1 MIPSTLQ
8 GNLRT
13 VPPVARSSVL
23 YLYDVPVSSTTVFV
37 DGSRVVA
44 VFPEWICRFSGGVVR
59 QIFSTGGRF
68 QSAFERGGLSYG
80 GGGSLPIIPM
90 EPVASI
96 SRIPLT
102 AASAVIPPPPTRH
115 LSQRL

>member
-1 MIPSTLQ
+1 MITSTLQ
-8 GNLRT
+8 GKPRT
-13 VPPVARSSVL
+13 APPLARSSGL
-23 YLYDVPVSSTTVFV
+23 YLYYVPVSSTTVFV

-59 QIFSTGGRF
+59 QIFSTGDPF

-80 GGGSLPIIPM
+80 GCGSLPIIPM

-102 AASAVIPPPPTRH
+102 AASAVIPPPTIRY
-115 LSQRL
+115 L